1 MKSFRYVVP
10 LVAALV
16 LLASLACRHRRSE
29 PLPPAPIPSMVITTG
44 GVAYYVHDLKIP
56 GSLQEFEVKKGGA
69 TTWIP
74 LDIIRNVRFT
84 GIPLEG
90 YRPVKLFLLEGEMV
104 EGLMRTDMIL
114 LEGRSDIGYWNMA
127 LDKISIIDWGTH

>member
-1 MKSFRYVVP
+1 MKNFRYVVP

-16 LLASLACRHRRSE
+16 LLASLACRRPKE
-29 PLPPAPIPSMVITTG
+29 PLPPVPIPSMVITTG
-44 GVAYYVHDLKIP
+44 GVAYYVHGLRIP
-56 GSLQEFEVKKGGA
+56 GNLQEFEVKKGEA

-90 YRPVKLFLLEGEMV
+90 YRPVKLFLLQGEQV

-114 LEGRSDIGYWNMA
+114 LEGETEIGYWNMP

>member
-1 MKSFRYVVP
+1 MKIFRYVVP
-10 LVAALV
+10 LVAALM
-16 LLASLACRHRRSE
+16 LLATLACRHRYE
-29 PLPPAPIPSMVITTG
+29 PLPPVPIPSMVITTG
-44 GVAYYVHDLKIP
+44 GVAYYVYDLKIP

-104 EGLMRTDMIL
+104 EGLMHTDMIL
-114 LEGRSDIGYWNMA
+114 LEGRSEIGYWNMP